1 MLAPI
6 RSRSHFDRCVRA
18 LDQLVEVTR
27 ATAIG
32 NGVSEAMLDELSA
45 SAIESCEQQQWGDE
59 LLDCFETAATQGD
72 VGGCTRHMTPEQGQD
87 WMQRATAIVSRY
99 PPTP

>member
-1 MLAPI
+1 MLAPS

-18 LDQLVEVTR
+18 LDKLTEVTR
-27 ATAIG
+27 ATAVG

-59 LLDCFETAATQGD
+59 LLDCFDTAATQGD
-72 VGGCTRHMTPEQGQD
+72 VGSCTHHMTREQSED

-99 PPTP
+99 APTP